1 MKPNKHQKDGEKE
14 ALQVFCRLR
23 PTLDESCI
31 QVLSSSILKL
41 TTPANAPHVYR
52 NGPEREN
59 QFMFKSI
66 FTNET
71 SQQNIF
77 ETVARP
83 LVEGLIT
90 GHNGLL
96 FTYGVTGGGKTY
108 TMTGD
113 KSSAGIMPR
122 CVQILFTTIGN
133 FQASKFSFVPD
144 KFNKFQLKR
153 AEDDGSDCS
162 GECKAKR
169 RKLDDCGNSLATISQ
184 SDIYAVPGANND
196 SIYAGDCLDRL
207 FRQLSAN
214 QNNLL

>member
-1 MKPNKHQKDGEKE
+1 MKPNKNRGEKE

-41 TTPANAPHVYR
+41 TTPANHVYR
-52 NGPEREN
+52 NGSERQN

-77 ETVARP
+77 ETVALP

-113 KSSAGIMPR
+113 KTTAGIMPR

-133 FQASKFSFVPD
+133 FQASKFLFVPD
-144 KFNKFQLKR
+144 KFNKFQLKQT
-153 AEDDGSDCS
+153 DDDSDCS

-184 SDIYAVPGANND
+184 SDIYAVPGANEDN
-196 SIYAGDCLDRL
+196 IYAGDCLNRF
-207 FRQLSAN
+207 FRVIHAN
-214 QNNLL
+214 